1 MLLSEIFNMP
11 FLIYLGIFLI
21 LIGLIGLY
29 FNQKI
34 NEQNHKISSMFDL
47 VSTMAEEMNYMRNRI
62 QPVQYNVP
70 VHLQKEIQKNTQNE
84 DLQLLRNNLIQV
96 SDNEDES
103 SDDEISEYDDD
114 SSSDDESV
122 DDENNDIELNEEI
135 KIINIDDGESIFN
148 LQNEIT
154 SLSKEEINDSNTSSD
169 NELED
174 DNELEHDN
182 EFCDFDEDDDELNE
196 NKNQHNENNDDDDD
210 EKLKKSINNSLFKKI
225 NIDISAI
232 NDENIDYKKF
242 PLNKLRQIVSEKK
255 LSTDPSKLKK
265 NELLKLLN
273 VE

>member
-47 VSTMAEEMNYMRNRI
+47 VSTMAEEMNYMRNRF

-96 SDNEDES
+96 SDNDDES
-103 SDDEISEYDDD
+103 SDDEISEDDDDD

-122 DDENNDIELNEEI
+122 YDENNDQELKEEI

-174 DNELEHDN
+174 DNE
-182 EFCDFDEDDDELNE
+182 FSDFDNDDDELNE
-196 NKNQHNENNDDDDD
+196 NKNQHKENNDDDDD
-210 EKLKKSINNSLFKKI
+210 DEELKKSINNGLFKKI